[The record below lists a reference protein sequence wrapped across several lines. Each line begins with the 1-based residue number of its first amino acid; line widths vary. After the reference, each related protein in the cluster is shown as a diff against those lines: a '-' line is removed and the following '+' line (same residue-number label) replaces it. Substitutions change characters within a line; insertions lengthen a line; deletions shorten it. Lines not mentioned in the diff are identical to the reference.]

1 MKRLLSLAL
10 LMASLSM
17 YAQTIHQEGFVRSV
31 GRPEN
36 KNGVRLAGAI
46 LRVAGNHNKVQSDSL
61 GQFDLVFDGKREG
74 RDAFTFSSI
83 YLSGYDIPENKIYG
97 PYAISTTVPVE
108 LVLVPQ
114 SLKHELEERVR
125 KQIEASYQKKLE
137 CIKAEKDRLGEE
149 YAQKLEQLAAEYE
162 RSDILVNQIVNHY
175 ASLDYATMDSYK
187 ARLSILIENG
197 ELESADSL
205 MRTVDV
211 ARLEA
216 DNLALREAARKMN
229 NALTSNIEQL
239 KTIYQGK
246 ADVFKLKF
254 ENDSAAFYM
263 EKLVALDTTN
273 VRNALATGIF
283 LRDYCAQYD
292 KSGDYFQLALRQNL
306 LRYGETSIE
315 VATCYYNIGKFN
327 AKIGQYS
334 SALKYFQQAMNIQ
347 LPILGEN
354 HHDVGATYN
363 GMAVVLNNLGQ
374 YSQALECY
382 QKVIKMLDENTSDLA
397 IIYDNMGQLYFQLH
411 EYPQALEFYQKGLK
425 LSVSIFGD
433 SHPHVAVTYN
443 NMGNLYFQ
451 LHEYS
456 QALEFYQ
463 KSLKIFVSIFGD
475 NHPDVATAYNN
486 MGNLYSELCEYPQ
499 ALECLT
505 KALTIQSTILGE
517 NHPCFAVTYGNM
529 GNLYALRHE
538 YLQALEF
545 YQKSL
550 DVLLSTFGENHPD
563 VATIYLSIGMLYF
576 RQHEYSKALDFYQ
589 KALEISLA
597 VYGSNNLAVA
607 DCYDNI
613 ADCYYFQ
620 KEYTQVV
627 DYLQNALRI
636 RQGFS
641 NHDNECRVVAYNNRI
656 GMAYYFM
663 GDNYHALVY
672 YKKSLLLG
680 LGVYGRKHS
689 SIGHIFANMGAVYYS
704 LGQYS
709 EALENLQQSVDILS
723 HFVDDSDSTLKGAK
737 GLIVQIEQKTK

>member
-239 KTIYQGK
+239 ETIYRGK

-273 VRNALATGIF
+273 VYNVLEAGIF
-283 LRDYCAQYD
+283 ICDYCAQYN
-292 KSGDYFQLALRQNL
+292 KGKNYFQLAMRQSQFQ
-306 LRYGETSIE
+306 YGETSLA
-315 VATCYYNIGKFN
+315 VAYCYLCFGEL
-327 AKIGQYS
+327 YS
-334 SALKYFQQAMNIQ
+334 SLVQDSY
-347 LPILGEN
+347 
-354 HHDVGATYN
+354 
-363 GMAVVLNNLGQ
+363 
-374 YSQALECY
+374 ALEC
-382 QKVIKMLDENTSDLA
+382 
-397 IIYDNMGQLYFQLH
+397 
-411 EYPQALEFYQKGLK
+411 
-425 LSVSIFGD
+425 
-433 SHPHVAVTYN
+433 
-443 NMGNLYFQ
+443 
-451 LHEYS
+451 
-456 QALEFYQ
+456 
-463 KSLKIFVSIFGD
+463 
-475 NHPDVATAYNN
+475 
-486 MGNLYSELCEYPQ
+486 
-499 ALECLT
+499 
-505 KALTIQSTILGE
+505 
-517 NHPCFAVTYGNM
+517 
-529 GNLYALRHE
+529 
-538 YLQALEF
+538 
-545 YQKSL
+545 
-550 DVLLSTFGENHPD
+550 
-563 VATIYLSIGMLYF
+563 
-576 RQHEYSKALDFYQ
+576 YQ
-589 KALEISLA
+589 KALEISLPILGENCEFVA
-597 VYGSNNLAVA
+597 TVYNQMCMCYNSYGLYQKALESVQKSMAIRKNIYGNDCPDIALASNYNNLGIVFTSLGHFAQGLDSYQDALDIVLSIDENCPLVGTVYGNMSKSYEIQDKYYEAL
-607 DCYDNI
+607 DCLLKAFKIDMLIYGD
-613 ADCYYFQ
+613 
-620 KEYTQVV
+620 
-627 DYLQNALRI
+627 
-636 RQGFS
+636 S
-641 NHDNECRVVAYNNRI
+641 HPRVVALCRRTADIFVSLGLYSKAVEYYQFVIEKWKTIYGESCPNIANILNSMGTSFYYQGHYNQALEYYNRSVEILSEYGNDNHPDIATAYKMI
-656 GMAYYFM
+656 GQTYYFIGNNNQALKYLKSALCVGLNIYGNKHIFIGLTYADM
-663 GDNYHALVY
+663 GGVY
-672 YKKSLLLG
+672 Y
-680 LGVYGRKHS
+680 
-689 SIGHIFANMGAVYYS
+689 A

-709 EALENLQQSVDILS
+709 EANENLRKSVDILS
-723 HFVDDSDSTLKGAK
+723 HSVDDGNGNLSIVSTLKGVK
-737 GLIVQIEQKTK
+737 ELITQIEQKTK